1 VAILLGPVLIG
12 TILSIATGKAGW
24 SVLVGV
30 YLVWALRSTSAS
42 VRSSSGSG
50 RRG

>member
-12 TILSIATGKAGW
+12 TILSIAICKAGW

-30 YLVWALRSTSAS
+30 
-42 VRSSSGSG
+42 
-50 RRG
+50 